1 MLLKE
6 QAIGLFGSVKG
17 LRDALGLRTRSAIYM
32 WKPGEPIPETHE
44 LRIRYELKPQA
55 FDANG
60 GLLSDALKD
69 AQNDG

>member
-32 WKPGEPIPETHE
+32 WKPGEPIPEAHE
-44 LRIRYELKPQA
+44 LRIRYELMPQA
-55 FDANG
+55 FDASG
-60 GLLSDALKD
+60 ELRKQPEASRG
-69 AQNDG
+69 

>member
-6 QAIGLFGSVKG
+6 QAIGLFGSVKE

-32 WKPGEPIPETHE
+32 WKPGEPIPEAHE

-55 FDANG
+55 FDASG
-60 GLLSDALKD
+60 GLLPNALKQ